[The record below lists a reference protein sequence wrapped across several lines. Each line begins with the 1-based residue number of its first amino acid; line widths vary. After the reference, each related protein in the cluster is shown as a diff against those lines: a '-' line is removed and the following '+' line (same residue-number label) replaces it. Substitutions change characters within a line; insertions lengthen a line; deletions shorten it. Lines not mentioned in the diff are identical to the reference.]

1 LFPGQGSPN
10 LVALRRIRAAVAD
23 EKIPMGQEPGMS
35 VDDTT
40 QDVTS
45 ATSAVW
51 GNHVPVPGTPDGFTA
66 RTTFPTNPDGV
77 EVMLERWQAGT
88 EEPPHSHPGD
98 DMTVVVEGRMSV
110 QFYREV
116 ARSLV
121 PDGERVVLGKGD
133 VGYIRA
139 GRVHDAHYIEACRL
153 VYVHNGAFAF
163 HLAAAKVG

>member
-1 LFPGQGSPN
+1 
-10 LVALRRIRAAVAD
+10 
-23 EKIPMGQEPGMS
+23 MC
-35 VDDTT
+35 VDDAT

-45 ATSAVW
+45 ETSEVW
-51 GNHVPVPGTPDGFTA
+51 SDHVPVPGTPEGFTA
-66 RTTFPTNPDGV
+66 RTTYPTNPDGV

-110 QFYREV
+110 QFYRQE
-116 ARSLV
+116 ARRLF
-121 PDGERVVLGKGD
+121 PDGERVFLGKGD

-139 GRVHDAHYIEACRL
+139 GRVHDARYIEDCRL

-163 HLAAAKVG
+163 HLADAEVG